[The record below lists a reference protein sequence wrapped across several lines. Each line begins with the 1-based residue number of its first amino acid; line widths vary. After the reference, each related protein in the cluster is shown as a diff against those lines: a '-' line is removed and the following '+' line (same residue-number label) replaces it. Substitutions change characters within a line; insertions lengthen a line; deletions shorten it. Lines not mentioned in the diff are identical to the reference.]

1 MRNIIR
7 QELKTDTMIAWM
19 RQVFPLLAERARPKK
34 IIRPIATGVLDY

>member
-34 IIRPIATGVLDY
+34 IRPIATGVLDY